1 MSESKEQQKNVDA
14 IALQIALLD
23 EIAGRLL
30 SIETHNKELT
40 PEGIVDPLVD
50 ITVTTTPIVVGPS
63 SSEAGKYWFSVSVI
77 NDGPNYCWVVINT
90 GKSSTRPH
98 KVANDETYEVTFTKA
113 LIYDLRLYTDEGT
126 AVLRITG
133 TR

>member
-30 SIETHNKELT
+30 SLETHNKEIS
-40 PEGIVDPLVD
+40 PEGIVEPLVET
-50 ITVTTTPIVVGPS
+50 TVTTTPVVMEPPFAD
-63 SSEAGKYWFSVSVI
+63 AGKYWFSASI
-77 NDGPNYCWVVINT
+77 IDDGPNYCWVVINT

-98 KVANDETYEVTFTKA
+98 KVANDETYEVTFIKA
-113 LIYDLRLYTDEGT
+113 LIYDLRLYTDDGT

>member
-1 MSESKEQQKNVDA
+1 MSESKEQRKRLRSEV
-14 IALQIALLD
+14 LQTALLD
-23 EIAGRLL
+23 EIAERLL
-30 SIETHNKELT
+30 SLETHNKEST
-40 PEGIVDPLVD
+40 PEGMVDPLVD
-50 ITVTTTPIVVGPS
+50 LTVTTTPVTVGPPYR
-63 SSEAGKYWFSVSVI
+63 EAGKYWFSVSVI

-98 KVANDETYEVTFTKA
+98 KIANDETYEVTFTKA

>member
-1 MSESKEQQKNVDA
+1 MSGSKEQQKKA
-14 IALQIALLD
+14 EATALQIALLD
-23 EIAGRLL
+23 EIAERLL
-30 SIETHNKELT
+30 AIETHNKEVS

-50 ITVTTTPIVVGPS
+50 VAVTTVPIVVGPPS
-63 SSEAGKYWFSVSVI
+63 AEAGKYWFSVSII

-98 KVANDETYEVTFTKA
+98 KVSNDETYEVSFIKG
-113 LIYDLRLYTDEGT
+113 LIYDLRLYTDEGI
-126 AVLRITG
+126 ANLRITG

>member
-1 MSESKEQQKNVDA
+1 MSESKEQQKSVDA
-14 IALQIALLD
+14 VALQIALLD

-30 SIETHNKELT
+30 SLETHNKET
-40 PEGIVDPLVD
+40 SPEGIVDPLVEM
-50 ITVTTTPIVVGPS
+50 TVTTEPVVVGPPS
-63 SSEAGKYWFSVSVI
+63 AEAGKNWFSVSVI

-98 KVANDETYEVTFTKA
+98 KIANDETYEVTFIKA